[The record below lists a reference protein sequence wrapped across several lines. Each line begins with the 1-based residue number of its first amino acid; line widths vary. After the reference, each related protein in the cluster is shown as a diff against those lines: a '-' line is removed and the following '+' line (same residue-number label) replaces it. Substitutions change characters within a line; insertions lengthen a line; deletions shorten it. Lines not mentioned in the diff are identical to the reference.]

1 MSLSGVRIPP
11 PPQSLDKKYPGFF
24 VRRGKNAIKGT
35 QDEILK
41 DMLYF
46 APAFGGKNTKNF

>member
-11 PPQSLDKKYPGFF
+11 PPLSLDKKYPGFF
-24 VRRGKNAIKGT
+24 VRRGEKAIKGI

-46 APAFGGKNTKNF
+46 APTFGGKNTKIF